1 MEFKNKIYSS
11 KDHVMWFFETV
22 TDNESSYMVN
32 FHIETKE
39 IND

>member
-1 MEFKNKIYSS
+1 MEVKNKIYSS
-11 KDHVMWFFETV
+11 KDQVMGFFETV